1 MAKGRRLEDVER
13 DGPFEGYSTLATNA
27 QHNREQAMRLFAA
40 GWEPARI
47 AREFGDVFFEEGGKL
62 GQLYH
67 RILSDGRGESDV
79 MILSEV
85 VDAMIARE
93 VK

>member
-1 MAKGRRLEDVER
+1 MADVER
-13 DGPFEGYSTLATNA
+13 DGPFEAYSTLRTNA
-27 QHNREQAMRLFAA
+27 QYNREQAMRLFEV
-40 GWEPARI
+40 GYTPARI
-47 AREFGDVFFEEGGKL
+47 AREFSEVFFEEGGKL

-67 RILSDGRGESDV
+67 RILSDGRGESDI

-93 VK
+93 ENENA